1 MRARRFNAAAAG
13 YQAFLDQLNEA
24 SKVKGRRPTS
34 GPRIAPR
41 CGRRPSSHR
50 ELSISLTPDARGL
63 DIFTIYDLS
72 LENSDILG
80 ITSVVVRCTYLES

>member
-13 YQAFLDQLNEA
+13 
-24 SKVKGRRPTS
+24 S

-72 LENSDILG
+72 WNHESKAKRKHG
-80 ITSVVVRCTYLES
+80 MVRPAPDVGARSESKF